1 MFKLLFLF
9 LFSITLYAN
18 TFSIASYNVENFFDL
33 NKDNTEYNE
42 FVPNTKT
49 AWNQKNFNIKVNNLV
64 KVLKDIDADIIAVQE
79 IENRELMQLL
89 VKKLPNYNYYSFIK
103 YPDSAIGVGF
113 LSKIKIKE
121 NKHLDVK
128 FRTKLYR
135 PILETTF
142 IYENI
147 EFKVFNNHWPSKA
160 VGESY
165 RVKYAKILQE
175 RVTLLPKDYDYI
187 LVGDFNSDYNEI
199 QTFITNQKLNNSR
212 GITGINQILNTVIDD
227 KFITYDDIL
236 KNEKRVH
243 YNLWLDVPTNERFSS
258 KYREGNITPDNILVP
273 AALFDTKKVSYL
285 PNSFM
290 VFKPEY
296 LYENNSV
303 KRWQISEGRFNRTHI
318 GSGYSDH
325 LPIYA
330 KFSVDKN
337 DTNILKALEEKN
349 EIKEEPATI
358 LDLYKKEKLTE
369 NIVLEKA
376 VVIYKNEDK
385 AIIKRANDRA
395 IFIYKN
401 AKDLKLGYSYNLQIH
416 QIFDYYGLKEI
427 KEFAILDEIEKV
439 ENYKSLFLDGS
450 NIDIFDFKYENE
462 IITNLKG
469 IVKNSKLYL
478 DNGKEIK
485 IYSNKRNLLPK
496 NGETITI
503 LNGHLASYRGNM
515 QIILYST
522 SDFKIGF

>member
-33 NKDNTEYNE
+33 NKNNTEYNE

-49 AWNQKNFNIKVNNLV
+49 AWNEKNFNIKVNNLV
-64 KVLKDIDADIIAVQE
+64 KVLKDIDADIIALQE

-89 VKKLPNYNYYSFIK
+89 LKKLPTYNYYSFIK

-128 FRTKLYR
+128 FRTKLFR
-135 PILETTF
+135 PILESTF

-165 RVKYAKILQE
+165 RVKYAKALQE
-175 RVTLLPKDYDYI
+175 RVSELPKDYDYI
-187 LVGDFNSDYNEI
+187 LVGDFNSDYNEM
-199 QTFITNQKLNNSR
+199 QTFKTNQKLNNTA
-212 GITGINQILNTVIDD
+212 GIAGINQILNTVIDD
-227 KFITYDDIL
+227 KFITYDDIS

-243 YNLWLDVPTNERFSS
+243 YNLWLDIPTNERFSS
-258 KYREGNITPDNILVP
+258 KFKNQNNTPDNILIP
-273 AALFDTKKVSYL
+273 AALFDTKKVSYI

-296 LYENNSV
+296 LYENNVV
-303 KRWQISEGRFNRTHI
+303 KRWEMSKSKFNKTHL
-318 GSGYSDH
+318 GGGYSDH

-330 KFSVDKN
+330 KFSVNKN
-337 DTNILKALEEKN
+337 DTNILKTLEEKTKT
-349 EIKEEPATI
+349 KEESTTI
-358 LDLYKKEKLTE
+358 LELYKKETLSQ
-369 NIVLEKA
+369 NIVLENA
-376 VVIYKNEDK
+376 VVIYKDEDK
-385 AIIKRANDRA
+385 AIIKKENDRA

-427 KEFAILDEIEKV
+427 KEFAILDEIQKV
-439 ENYKSLFLDGS
+439 ENYKSLHLDAN

-469 IVKNSKLYL
+469 VVKNSKLYL
-478 DNGKEIK
+478 ENGKEIK
-485 IYSNKRNLLPK
+485 IYLKNRNILPK

-503 LNGHLASYRGNM
+503 ITGHLASYKGNM
-515 QIILYST
+515 QIILYSP

>member
-1 MFKLLFLF
+1 MLKILFLF
-9 LFSITLYAN
+9 LLTLTLNAN
-18 TFSIASYNVENFFDL
+18 TFSIASYNVENLFDL
-33 NKDNTEYNE
+33 NEDNNEYSE
-42 FVPNTKT
+42 FIPNTKSN
-49 AWNQKNFNIKVNNLV
+49 WNENTFNIKVNNLV
-64 KVLKDIDADIIAVQE
+64 KVLKDIDADIIALQE
-79 IENRELMQLL
+79 VENRELMQLL
-89 VKKLPNYNYYSFIK
+89 VKKLPDYNYYSFIK

-128 FRTKLYR
+128 FRTKLFR

-142 IYENI
+142 LYENI

-165 RVKYAKILQE
+165 RVKYAKALQE
-175 RVTLLPKDYDYI
+175 RIVQLPKDYDYI
-187 LVGDFNSDYNEI
+187 LVGDFNSDYNEM

-258 KYREGNITPDNILVP
+258 KYREGNITPDNILIP

-303 KRWQISEGRFNRTHI
+303 KRWQISEGKFNRTHI

-337 DTNILKALEEKN
+337 DTNILKTLEEKN
-349 EIKEEPATI
+349 EIKEEHATI

-395 IFIYKN
+395 IFVYKN

-439 ENYKSLFLDGS
+439 ENYKSSFLDGS

-496 NGETITI
+496 NEETITI

>member
-1 MFKLLFLF
+1 MLKILFLF
-9 LFSITLYAN
+9 LLTLTLNAN
-18 TFSIASYNVENFFDL
+18 TFSIASYNVENLFDL
-33 NKDNTEYNE
+33 NEDNNEYSE
-42 FVPNTKT
+42 FIPNTKSN
-49 AWNQKNFNIKVNNLV
+49 WNENTFNIKVNNLI
-64 KVLKDIDADIIAVQE
+64 KVLKDIDADIIALQE
-79 IENRELMQLL
+79 VENRELMQLL

-128 FRTKLYR
+128 FRTKLFR

-142 IYENI
+142 LYENI

-165 RVKYAKILQE
+165 RVKYAKALQE
-175 RVTLLPKDYDYI
+175 RIVQLPKDYDYI
-187 LVGDFNSDYNEI
+187 LVGDFNSDYNEM

-243 YNLWLDVPTNERFSS
+243 YNLWLDIPTNERFSS

-296 LYENNSV
+296 LYENNNV
-303 KRWQISEGRFNRTHI
+303 KRWQISEGKFNRTHI

-330 KFSVDKN
+330 KFSVNKN
-337 DTNILKALEEKN
+337 DTNILKTLEEKN
-349 EIKEEPATI
+349 EIKEEPTTI

-395 IFIYKN
+395 ILIYKN

-439 ENYKSLFLDGS
+439 EDYKFLFLNGA

-503 LNGHLASYRGNM
+503 TNGHLASYRGNM

>member
-1 MFKLLFLF
+1 MFKILFLF

-42 FVPNTKT
+42 FIPNSKT
-49 AWNQKNFNIKVNNLV
+49 AWNEKNFNIKVNNLI
-64 KVLKDIDADIIAVQE
+64 KVLKDIDADIIALQE

-89 VKKLPNYNYYSFIK
+89 LKKLPNYHYYSFIK
-103 YPDSAIGVGF
+103 YPDSAVGVGF

-128 FRTKLYR
+128 FRTKLFR

-160 VGESY
+160 GGESY
-165 RVKYAKILQE
+165 RVKYAKALQE
-175 RVTLLPKDYDYI
+175 RVTELPKDYDYI
-187 LVGDFNSDYNEI
+187 LVGDFNSDYNEM
-199 QTFITNQKLNNSR
+199 QTFKTNQKLNNTR

-243 YNLWLDVPTNERFSS
+243 YNLWLDIPSNERFSS
-258 KYREGNITPDNILVP
+258 KFKNQNNTPDNILIP
-273 AALFDTKKVSYL
+273 AALFDTKKVSYI
-285 PNSFM
+285 PNSFK

-296 LYENNSV
+296 LYEKNVV
-303 KRWQISEGRFNRTHI
+303 KRWEMSKDKFNKVHL
-318 GSGYSDH
+318 GGGYSDH

-337 DTNILKALEEKN
+337 DTNIIKTLEEKN
-349 EIKEEPATI
+349 EIKSDSISI
-358 LDLYKKEKLTE
+358 LDLYKKDKLTQ
-369 NIVLEKA
+369 NIVLENS
-376 VVIYKNEDK
+376 VVIYKDEDR
-385 AIIKRANDRA
+385 AIIKKENDRA

-401 AKDLKLGYSYNLQIH
+401 AKDLKVGYSYNLQIH
-416 QIFDYYGLKEI
+416 QIFDYHGLKEI
-427 KEFAILDEIEKV
+427 KEFAILDEVKKI
-439 ENYKSLFLDGS
+439 ENYKSFYLDA
-450 NIDIFDFKYENE
+450 NTIDIFDSKYENE

-469 IVKNSKLYL
+469 IIKNSKLYL
-478 DNGKEIK
+478 EDGKEIK
-485 IYSNKRNLLPK
+485 IYSKNRNILPK

-503 LNGHLASYRGNM
+503 TTGHLASYKGNM
-515 QIILYST
+515 QIILYQT

>member
-1 MFKLLFLF
+1 MLKILFLF
-9 LFSITLYAN
+9 LLTLTLNAN
-18 TFSIASYNVENFFDL
+18 TFSIASYNVENLFDL
-33 NKDNTEYNE
+33 NEDNNEYSE
-42 FVPNTKT
+42 FIPNTKSN
-49 AWNQKNFNIKVNNLV
+49 WNENTFNIKVNNLV
-64 KVLKDIDADIIAVQE
+64 KVLKDIDADIIALQE
-79 IENRELMQLL
+79 VENRELMQLL
-89 VKKLPNYNYYSFIK
+89 VKKLPAYNYYSFIK

-128 FRTKLYR
+128 FRTKLFR

-142 IYENI
+142 LYENI

-165 RVKYAKILQE
+165 RVKYAKALQE
-175 RVTLLPKDYDYI
+175 RIVQLPKDYDYI
-187 LVGDFNSDYNEI
+187 LVGDFNSDYNEM

-243 YNLWLDVPTNERFSS
+243 YNLWLDIPTNERFSS

-337 DTNILKALEEKN
+337 DTNILKTLEEKN

>member
-1 MFKLLFLF
+1 MLKILFLF
-9 LFSITLYAN
+9 LLTLTLNAN
-18 TFSIASYNVENFFDL
+18 TFSIASYNVENLFDL
-33 NKDNTEYNE
+33 NEDNNEYSE
-42 FVPNTKT
+42 FIPNTKSN
-49 AWNQKNFNIKVNNLV
+49 WNENTFNIKVNNLV
-64 KVLKDIDADIIAVQE
+64 KVLKDIDADIIALQE
-79 IENRELMQLL
+79 VENRELMQLL
-89 VKKLPNYNYYSFIK
+89 VKKLPAYNYYSFIK

-128 FRTKLYR
+128 FRTKLFR

-142 IYENI
+142 LYENI

-165 RVKYAKILQE
+165 RVKYAKALQE
-175 RVTLLPKDYDYI
+175 RIVQLPKDYDYI
-187 LVGDFNSDYNEI
+187 LVGDFNSDYNEM

-243 YNLWLDVPTNERFSS
+243 YNLWLDIPTNERFSS

-303 KRWQISEGRFNRTHI
+303 KRWQISEGKFNRTHI

-349 EIKEEPATI
+349 EIKEEPTTI
-358 LDLYKKEKLTE
+358 LDLYKKEKLIE

>member
-1 MFKLLFLF
+1 MLKILFLF
-9 LFSITLYAN
+9 LLTLTLNAN
-18 TFSIASYNVENFFDL
+18 TFSIASYNVENLFDL
-33 NKDNTEYNE
+33 NEDNNEYSE
-42 FVPNTKT
+42 FIPNTKSN
-49 AWNQKNFNIKVNNLV
+49 WNENTFNIKVNNLV
-64 KVLKDIDADIIAVQE
+64 KVLKDIDADIIALQE
-79 IENRELMQLL
+79 VENRELMQLL
-89 VKKLPNYNYYSFIK
+89 VKKLPAYNYYSFIK

-142 IYENI
+142 LYENI

-165 RVKYAKILQE
+165 RVKYAKALQE
-175 RVTLLPKDYDYI
+175 RIVQLPKDYDYI
-187 LVGDFNSDYNEI
+187 LVGDFNSDYNEM

-243 YNLWLDVPTNERFSS
+243 YNLWLDIPTNERFSS

-337 DTNILKALEEKN
+337 DTNILKTLEEKN

>member
-1 MFKLLFLF
+1 MLKILFLF
-9 LFSITLYAN
+9 LLTLTLNAN

-33 NKDNTEYNE
+33 NEDNNEYSE
-42 FVPNTKT
+42 FIPNTKSN
-49 AWNQKNFNIKVNNLV
+49 WNENTFNIKVNNLV
-64 KVLKDIDADIIAVQE
+64 KVLKDIDADIIALQE
-79 IENRELMQLL
+79 VENRELIQLL
-89 VKKLPNYNYYSFIK
+89 VKKLPAYNYYSFIK

-121 NKHLDVK
+121 NRHLDVK
-128 FRTKLYR
+128 FRTKLFR

-142 IYENI
+142 LYENI

-165 RVKYAKILQE
+165 RVKYAKALQE
-175 RVTLLPKDYDYI
+175 RIVQLPKDYDYI
-187 LVGDFNSDYNEI
+187 LVGDFNSDYNEM

-303 KRWQISEGRFNRTHI
+303 KRWQISEGKFNRTHI

-337 DTNILKALEEKN
+337 DTNSLKALEEKN

-385 AIIKRANDRA
+385 AIIKRANDKA
-395 IFIYKN
+395 IFVYKN

-485 IYSNKRNLLPK
+485 IYPNKRNLLPK